1 MKLKVTIIS
10 IFFSIIL
17 FSGCI
22 DNEPSSNQQRQIL
35 SIKTDFSLNYSEV
48 INISY
53 DTIKLEL
60 ENRSYIVGQKY
71 SNAPDNYVIPITKEQ
86 NGTLQVAIFWNTS
99 KTTATLDLLYRPIL
113 SYNVSS
119 ARNYMIHHGNTIA
132 EVCNLTVPWENDSWW
147 YITYAD

>member
-1 MKLKVTIIS
+1 MKLKVTIVS
-10 IFFSIIL
+10 IFFFIIL

-22 DNEPSSNQQRQIL
+22 GNEPPSNQQRQIL
-35 SIKTDFSLNYSEV
+35 SIKTDISLNYSEV
-48 INISY
+48 VNISY

-60 ENRSYIVGQKY
+60 ENRSYSVGPKY

-86 NGTLQVAIFWNTS
+86 NGTLQIAIFWNTN

-119 ARNYMIHHGNTIA
+119 AKNYMIYNGNIIA
-132 EVCNLTVPWENDSWW
+132 DVCNLTISWKNNEW
-147 YITYAD
+147 YVSYAD